1 MTDLD
6 VIQRDVK
13 YMRGELADM
22 KQDLRN
28 IYARLEHGN
37 LTKTYATNEK
47 VDNLQ
52 TQVSKIEGNQRYV
65 VYTIIGAIIIGL
77 LNLLN
82 LGA

>member
-1 MTDLD
+1 
-6 VIQRDVK
+6 
-13 YMRGELADM
+13 MRGELADM

-82 LGA
+82 LSA